1 MWVENCNKIS
11 ETRLIDRWGY
21 HKGATRLD
29 FFIQVISLT
38 VYIDNTVLELK
49 AMLQTLNLTV
59 DLANNK
65 NLTQYRG
72 VGRGGCIDFLIWH
85 VKKNPIESA
94 ITNPMKFHPEW
105 SMYQSKKNV
114 WHYFFNEV
122 TWLLAKAT
130 SQEQQQPYSHS
141 SVTTILLC
149 IEARTEMKA

>member
-72 VGRGGCIDFLIWH
+72 VGRGVCIDFLIWH

-105 SMYQSKKNV
+105 SMYQSKKM
-114 WHYFFNEV
+114 YDITFLMK
-122 TWLLAKAT
+122 LLDFSPRQPAKN
-130 SQEQQQPYSHS
+130 S
-141 SVTTILLC
+141 SSPTRTAVSLLYYC
-149 IEARTEMKA
+149 V